1 MILTFREPI
10 LFPAISKNKA
20 DIVQEKATDIEIIS
34 PKKFIYIFYK
44 ATNLNKYFFNF
55 GFIITPAMEQSGS
68 QVQNNSEKLQKQQSK
83 NASAHFHRLSTQS
96 SPSHKCSFCDNYIDP
111 EDKFC
116 CECGNPIGGIVC
128 PNCSTLNHGSFCL
141 RCNSPLDDIAKEELK
156 KAQKDPQFIKI
167 QAIAAEIEELQSNF
181 EETITQKETTGRES
195 GNSEKITLKIKT
207 VSEKETEKAYRE
219 KVEELNEL
227 MRQLIPE
234 RGSTPQMQRN
244 YYSARRLPVVTK
256 TQKKVPVCWV
266 CNLCGYRHSHPQE
279 CAQPDLGGTWYY
291 DIIETEH
298 VSFEYE

>member
-1 MILTFREPI
+1 
-10 LFPAISKNKA
+10 
-20 DIVQEKATDIEIIS
+20 
-34 PKKFIYIFYK
+34 
-44 ATNLNKYFFNF
+44 
-55 GFIITPAMEQSGS
+55 MERSGS

-83 NASAHFHRLSTQS
+83 NASAHFHRLSYQAS
-96 SPSHKCSFCDNYIDP
+96 ISNCCSFCGNYIDP

-116 CECGNPIGGIVC
+116 CECGNPVGGIVC

-156 KAQKDPQFIKI
+156 KAQKDPKFIKI
-167 QAIAAEIEELQSNF
+167 QEIAAEIEELESNF
-181 EETITQKETTGRES
+181 EEPIAHKETSNGVSVQS
-195 GNSEKITLKIKT
+195 GKISLNIKT
-207 VSEKETEKAYRE
+207 VSEKDAERAYKE

-234 RGSTPQMQRN
+234 PGSTPQMQRN

-256 TQKKVPVCWV
+256 TQKKIPLCWV
-266 CNLCGYRHSHPQE
+266 CNLCGFRHNHPQE

-291 DIIETEH
+291 DIIETES